1 MFFNILGYMDNKG
14 LLLLLDTF
22 LESVKC
28 PNRPG
33 LRDVNIWTENG
44 ADLENG
50 EYLYLQIISE
60 INFLD
65 KLS

>member
-50 EYLYLQIISE
+50 EYLLFTNNQS
-60 INFLD
+60 D
-65 KLS
+65 

>member
-60 INFLD
+60 TNFFG
-65 KLS
+65 

>member
-1 MFFNILGYMDNKG
+1 MVGKTANNYFSPKLVPGCLHNMDSILG
-14 LLLLLDTF
+14 TF

-33 LRDVNIWTENG
+33 LSDVNIWTENG

-50 EYLYLQIISE
+50 K
-60 INFLD
+60 FLFS
-65 KLS
+65 L

>member
-1 MFFNILGYMDNKG
+1 MDNKG

-33 LRDVNIWTENG
+33 LRDVNIWTEKG

-50 EYLYLQIISE
+50 KYLSIFINNQWDQIFEQIKVS
-60 INFLD
+60 
-65 KLS
+65 

>member
-1 MFFNILGYMDNKG
+1 MDNKG

-60 INFLD
+60 INFFG
-65 KLS
+65 